1 MSNQSWAEQKIQS
14 GKGDNVTT
22 LQAVIFGM
30 MLSWTPSMV
39 LLAYCLWKEKIGIEE
54 MTPRR
59 DLTQNSD
66 LQIKDNLRS
75 LS

>member
-1 MSNQSWAEQKIQS
+1 
-14 GKGDNVTT
+14 
-22 LQAVIFGM
+22 M